1 LRGYLLD
8 THTWFWFLIG
18 SDRLPRGLN
27 TLIDQETRDCW
38 LSPISV
44 WELALLAH
52 RGRVR
57 IDEPFRDW
65 FARAMELLPLRE
77 ASMNF
82 EVTLMSR
89 EVQLPHED
97 PADHFIAS
105 TALVYELDLL
115 TVDGRLTGA
124 DWLPTR
130 ST

>member
-1 LRGYLLD
+1 LSGYLLD

-18 SDRLPRGLN
+18 SDRLPTGLKD
-27 TLIDQETRDCW
+27 LIDEETGDCW

-57 IDEPFRDW
+57 INEPFRDW
-65 FARAMELLPLRE
+65 FNRAMESLPLRE

-82 EVTLMSR
+82 EVALASR
-89 EVQLPHED
+89 EIELPHED
-97 PADHFIAS
+97 PADHFLAA
-105 TALVYELDLL
+105 TALVYDLELL
-115 TVDGRLTGA
+115 TVDKRLTEA

-130 ST
+130 SR